1 MSDCGRYVKKSSY
14 NGLPNSYFC
23 MKKGIK
29 VGNHIKLPLGYSP
42 MDDTLQYKN
51 ERCDSGSKGSP
62 YLCFKKG
69 FAIGKKN
76 QYEKNK
82 YKMKEDFTE
91 FSPQRVRYFSGDN
104 ENSVSGFMLFIAILI
119 GFITFGLFLTFE
131 IYWLWAI
138 IIGIVSS
145 SLFLYFCNC
154 QS

>member
-14 NGLPNSYFC
+14 NNYFC
-23 MKKGIK
+23 MKKGIE
-29 VGNHIKLPLGYSP
+29 VGNRIKLPPGYSP
-42 MDDTLQYKN
+42 MDDKN
-51 ERCDSGSKGSP
+51 ELRRAGKLHSYCDCDKASP

-82 YKMKEDFTE
+82 FKMKEDFTLRAE
-91 FSPQRVRYFSGDN
+91 PQDLSPQRVSSDD
-104 ENSVSGFMLFIAILI
+104 EFMLFIAIFI

>member
-1 MSDCGRYVKKSSY
+1 MNFFGHDNY
-14 NGLPNSYFC
+14 
-23 MKKGIK
+23 
-29 VGNHIKLPLGYSP
+29 
-42 MDDTLQYKN
+42 
-51 ERCDSGSKGSP
+51 
-62 YLCFKKG
+62 
-69 FAIGKKN
+69 

-82 YKMKEDFTE
+82 FKMKEDFTLRADPQDL
-91 FSPQRVRYFSGDN
+91 SPQRVSSDD
-104 ENSVSGFMLFIAILI
+104 EFMLFIAIFI

>member
-14 NGLPNSYFC
+14 NGLPNNYFC
-23 MKKGIK
+23 MKKGIEL
-29 VGNHIKLPLGYSP
+29 GNRIKLPPGYNP
-42 MDDTLQYKN
+42 MMDQDIN
-51 ERCDSGSKGSP
+51 ERRPQIYCESGSKASSSP

-69 FAIGKKN
+69 FAVGKKN

-82 YKMKEDFTE
+82 FKIKEDFT
-91 FSPQRVRYFSGDN
+91 FSGDD
-104 ENSVSGFMLFIAILI
+104 VSGNDRAESVMLFIAIFI